1 MIAPVSDLLTEGY
14 NYNFDIRL
22 LVIEFQ
28 IIYKIL
34 LQISEKLKDLLELL
48 LATKNLIMMTQWQ
61 NVLINSNICLKII
74 DSRCLDSRIPSNRE
88 G

>member
-1 MIAPVSDLLTEGY
+1 MVAPVSDLLTEGY

-34 LQISEKLKDLLELL
+34 LQISEKLRDLLELL
-48 LATKNLIMMTQWQ
+48 LATKNLIVMTQWQ
-61 NVLINSNICLKII
+61 NVLINSNICVE
-74 DSRCLDSRIPSNRE
+74 NH
-88 G
+88 